1 MKAELIAPCGMNCNV
16 CSNYLAL
23 KNDTKA
29 KGVKLPYC
37 SGCRVQDKKCSFVK
51 RKCKTVR
58 NHNVEFCYECN
69 EFPCEQLKHITKRY
83 ETHYRMNIVDNL
95 RSIKEHGL
103 AKFLETEKKKW
114 ECPNCGDVICCHNG
128 ICYNCNLEKMKTKK
142 KRYRWE
148 D

>member
-1 MKAELIAPCGMNCNV
+1 MNCNV

-37 SGCRVQDKKCSFVK
+37 IGCRQRDKQCSFVK
-51 RKCKTVR
+51 KKCKKLL
-58 NHNVEFCYECN
+58 NHKVEFCYECN
-69 EFPCEQLKHITKRY
+69 EFPCELIIKIGKGY
-83 ETHYRMNIVDNL
+83 EELYRMNIVDNL
-95 RSIKEHGL
+95 KYIKENGMN
-103 AKFLETEKKKW
+103 KFLKSEEKKW
-114 ECPNCGDVICCHNG
+114 MCSMCGETICCHNG
-128 ICYNCNLEKMKTKK
+128 ICYSCDLEKMKTKK